1 LWIMANFQYEFSV
14 TGDCSNNGSGAIYIS
29 LSGGV
34 EPYTIDWVDPNI
46 GTGSTKTG
54 LDAGVYIV
62 RANDSLG
69 DVNNEFYINIIVSSG
84 GCLSVSSVSATT
96 CGQNNGVIS
105 ISGQSTA
112 YPITINL
119 YSGET
124 IVQSAVTTNGE
135 LSFVNLAPGVYRTYY
150 EDYGGCSGYS
160 ESVIVNSSTSL
171 DYGFFVV
178 DDTNCFGPTGKLQI
192 TGLTGS
198 VPFTYLWSDGSTGT
212 TITGLTASTY
222 SVTVSDSAG
231 CSVTKSV
238 EVETADPLQIVSFQT
253 VSPSCFAADG
263 SVNIIITGGTGPFF
277 YSGTNGTTLIS
288 YATNLIFTGFTPGTA
303 IFTVT
308 DSALCSV
315 TGSVYLQP
323 NAGFSVLSINTQNS
337 ICSASGGTIS
347 VNVLGNGP
355 FIYTLV
361 KPDLS
366 TESFT
371 TNLTTQNYTDLDS
384 GEYTVII
391 SNTNG
396 CVFTQDVTLFTND
409 KFSITTTLS
418 ATTCGQ
424 DNGSCFVQVGTGYT
438 GVLDMILTKNN
449 IPVIQYIDVPQS
461 AVTFNGLSSGSYT
474 LQVRDE
480 DNCSVYQSF
489 SISSS
494 SSLDY
499 GMESTS
505 CGNSGSG
512 GTITVSVFSGTPPFT
527 YQWSDNVPIGQS
539 GPSISNLTGG
549 TFSVTVSDSSGC
561 TLTRSVI
568 VPCTPFIAGYQVVPV
583 ISSEFNTTVNNKRD
597 FDTMVNEGFYDLT
610 TGNTNCV
617 LSAATYIATIEVSGN
632 TYQQSFYTGTT
643 LTDVPSESQWVDA
656 LESILSGIT
665 GVATYTVNPQTN
677 IIEVKS
683 DCDGNTDPLSDSEFI
698 VGLRIEYNIIC
709 EE

>member
-1 LWIMANFQYEFSV
+1 MANFEYEFSV

-119 YSGET
+119 YSGDT

-160 ESVIVNSSTSL
+160 ESVIVNSSTSV

-505 CGNSGSG
+505 CGDSGSG

-549 TFSVTVSDSSGC
+549 TFSVTVSDLSGC

-583 ISSEFNTTVNNKRD
+583 ISSGFNTTVNNKRD

-643 LTDVPSESQWVDA
+643 LTDVPTESQWVDA

-665 GVATYTVNPQTN
+665 GVASYTVNPQTN

-709 EE
+709 ES

>member
-1 LWIMANFQYEFSV
+1 MANFEYEFSV

-160 ESVIVNSSTSL
+160 ESVIVNSSTSV

-198 VPFTYLWSDGSTGT
+198 VPFTYLWSNGSTGT

-505 CGNSGSG
+505 CGDSGSG

-549 TFSVTVSDSSGC
+549 TFSVTVSDLSGC

-583 ISSEFNTTVNNKRD
+583 ISGGFNTTVNNKRD

-665 GVATYTVNPQTN
+665 GVASYTVNPQTN

-709 EE
+709 ES

>member
-1 LWIMANFQYEFSV
+1 MANFQYEFSV

-119 YSGET
+119 YSGDT

-160 ESVIVNSSTSL
+160 ESVIVNSSTSV

-222 SVTVSDSAG
+222 SVTVSDSVG

-583 ISSEFNTTVNNKRD
+583 ISSGFNTTVNNKRD

-632 TYQQSFYTGTT
+632 TYQQSFYTGAT

-665 GVATYTVNPQTN
+665 GVASYTVNPQTN

>member
-1 LWIMANFQYEFSV
+1 MANFQYEFSV

-119 YSGET
+119 YSGDT

-160 ESVIVNSSTSL
+160 ESVIVNSSTSV

-198 VPFTYLWSDGSTGT
+198 VPFTYLWSNGSTGT

-480 DNCSVYQSF
+480 ENCSVYQSF

-568 VPCTPFIAGYQVVPV
+568 VPCTPFIDGYQVVPV
-583 ISSEFNTTVNNKRD
+583 ISSGFNTTVNNKRD

>member
-1 LWIMANFQYEFSV
+1 MANFEYEFSV

-119 YSGET
+119 YSGDT

-160 ESVIVNSSTSL
+160 ESVIVNSSTSV

-583 ISSEFNTTVNNKRD
+583 ISSGFNTTVNNKRD

-632 TYQQSFYTGTT
+632 TYQQSFYTGAT
-643 LTDVPSESQWVDA
+643 LTDVPTESQWVDA

-665 GVATYTVNPQTN
+665 GVASYTVNPQTN

-709 EE
+709 ES

>member
-1 LWIMANFQYEFSV
+1 MANFEYEFSV

-119 YSGET
+119 YSGDT

-160 ESVIVNSSTSL
+160 ESVIVNSSTSV

-632 TYQQSFYTGTT
+632 TYQQSFYTGAT

-665 GVATYTVNPQTN
+665 GVASYTVNPQTN

>member
-1 LWIMANFQYEFSV
+1 MANFEYEFSV

-119 YSGET
+119 YSGDT

-160 ESVIVNSSTSL
+160 ESVIVNSSTSV

-583 ISSEFNTTVNNKRD
+583 ISSGFNTTVNNKRD

-632 TYQQSFYTGTT
+632 TYQQSFYTGAT

-665 GVATYTVNPQTN
+665 GVASYTVNPQTN

-709 EE
+709 ES

>member
-1 LWIMANFQYEFSV
+1 MANFQYEFSV

-160 ESVIVNSSTSL
+160 ESVIVNSSTSV

-505 CGNSGSG
+505 CGDSGSG

-583 ISSEFNTTVNNKRD
+583 ISSGFNTTVNNKRD

-632 TYQQSFYTGTT
+632 TYQQSFYTGAT

-665 GVATYTVNPQTN
+665 GVASYTVNPQTN

>member
-1 LWIMANFQYEFSV
+1 MANFQYEFSV
-14 TGDCSNNGSGAIYIS
+14 TGDCTSNGSGAIYIS

-160 ESVIVNSSTSL
+160 ESVIVNSSTSV

-505 CGNSGSG
+505 CGDSGSG

-549 TFSVTVSDSSGC
+549 TFSVTVSDLSGC

-583 ISSEFNTTVNNKRD
+583 ISGGFNTTVNNKRD

-643 LTDVPSESQWVDA
+643 LTDVPTESQWVDA

-665 GVATYTVNPQTN
+665 GVASYTVNPQTN

-709 EE
+709 ES

>member
-1 LWIMANFQYEFSV
+1 MANFQYEFSV

-34 EPYTIDWVDPNI
+34 EPYTIDWVNPNI
-46 GTGSTKTG
+46 GTGSNKTG

-119 YSGET
+119 YSGDT

-135 LSFVNLAPGVYRTYY
+135 LSFVNLASGVYRTYY

-160 ESVIVNSSTSL
+160 ESVIVNSSTSV

-505 CGNSGSG
+505 CGDSGSG

-583 ISSEFNTTVNNKRD
+583 ISSGFNTTVNNKRD

-632 TYQQSFYTGTT
+632 TYQQSFYTGAT

-665 GVATYTVNPQTN
+665 GVASYTVNPQTN

>member
-1 LWIMANFQYEFSV
+1 MANFQYEFSV

-119 YSGET
+119 YSGDT

-160 ESVIVNSSTSL
+160 ESVIVNSSTSV

>member
-1 LWIMANFQYEFSV
+1 MANFQYEFSV

-119 YSGET
+119 YSGDT

-160 ESVIVNSSTSL
+160 ESVIVNSSTSV

-198 VPFTYLWSDGSTGT
+198 VPFTYLWSNGSTGT

-505 CGNSGSG
+505 CGDSGSG

-549 TFSVTVSDSSGC
+549 TFSVTVSDLSGC

-583 ISSEFNTTVNNKRD
+583 ISGGFNTTVNNKRD

-643 LTDVPSESQWVDA
+643 LTDVPTESQWVDA

-665 GVATYTVNPQTN
+665 GVASYTVNPQTN

-709 EE
+709 ES

>member
-1 LWIMANFQYEFSV
+1 MANFQYEFSV

-119 YSGET
+119 YSGDT

-160 ESVIVNSSTSL
+160 ESVIVNSSTSV

-198 VPFTYLWSDGSTGT
+198 VPFTYLWSNGSTGT

-568 VPCTPFIAGYQVVPV
+568 VPCTPFIDGYQVVPV
-583 ISSEFNTTVNNKRD
+583 ISSGFNTTVNNKRD

-643 LTDVPSESQWVDA
+643 LTDVPTESQWVDA

>member
-1 LWIMANFQYEFSV
+1 MANFQYEFSV
-14 TGDCSNNGSGAIYIS
+14 TGDCTNNGSGAINIS

-54 LDAGVYIV
+54 LEAGVYIV

-119 YSGET
+119 YSGDT

-160 ESVIVNSSTSL
+160 ESVIVNSSTSV

-198 VPFTYLWSDGSTGT
+198 VPFTYLWSNGSTGT

-231 CSVTKSV
+231 CSLTKSV

-505 CGNSGSG
+505 CGDSGSG

-583 ISSEFNTTVNNKRD
+583 ISSGFNTTVNNKRD

-632 TYQQSFYTGTT
+632 TYQQSFYTCAT

-665 GVATYTVNPQTN
+665 GVASYTVNPQTN

-698 VGLRIEYNIIC
+698 VGLRIEYNINC
-709 EE
+709 ES

>member
-1 LWIMANFQYEFSV
+1 MANFQYEFSV

-119 YSGET
+119 YSGDT

-160 ESVIVNSSTSL
+160 ESVIVNSSTSV

-198 VPFTYLWSDGSTGT
+198 VPFTYLWSNGSTGT

-505 CGNSGSG
+505 CGDSGSG

-583 ISSEFNTTVNNKRD
+583 ISSGFNTTVNNKRD

-665 GVATYTVNPQTN
+665 GVASYTVNPQTN

-709 EE
+709 ES

>member
-1 LWIMANFQYEFSV
+1 MANFEYEFSV

-119 YSGET
+119 YSGDT

-505 CGNSGSG
+505 CGDSGSG

-583 ISSEFNTTVNNKRD
+583 ISGGFNTTVNNKRD

-643 LTDVPSESQWVDA
+643 LTDVPTESQWVDA

-665 GVATYTVNPQTN
+665 GVASYTVNPQTN

-709 EE
+709 ES

>member
-1 LWIMANFQYEFSV
+1 MANFQYEFSV

-119 YSGET
+119 YSGDT

-160 ESVIVNSSTSL
+160 ESVIVNSSTSV

-198 VPFTYLWSDGSTGT
+198 VPFTYLWSNGSTGT

-347 VNVLGNGP
+347 VNVVGNGP

-568 VPCTPFIAGYQVVPV
+568 VPCTPFIDGYQVIPV
-583 ISSEFNTTVNNKRD
+583 ISSGFNTTVNNKRD

-643 LTDVPSESQWVDA
+643 LTDVPTESQWVDA

-665 GVATYTVNPQTN
+665 GVASYTVNPQTN

-709 EE
+709 ES

>member
-1 LWIMANFQYEFSV
+1 MANFQYEFSV

-119 YSGET
+119 YSGDT

-160 ESVIVNSSTSL
+160 ESVIVNSSTSV

-583 ISSEFNTTVNNKRD
+583 ISGGFNTTVNNKRD

-643 LTDVPSESQWVDA
+643 LTDVPTESQWVDA

-665 GVATYTVNPQTN
+665 GVASYTVNPQTN

-709 EE
+709 ES

>member
-1 LWIMANFQYEFSV
+1 MANFEYEFSV

-105 ISGQSTA
+105 ISGQSTD

-119 YSGET
+119 YSGDT

-160 ESVIVNSSTSL
+160 ESVIVNSSTSV

-198 VPFTYLWSDGSTGT
+198 VPFTYLWSNGSTGT

-347 VNVLGNGP
+347 VNVVGNGP

-568 VPCTPFIAGYQVVPV
+568 VPCTPFIDGYQVIPV
-583 ISSEFNTTVNNKRD
+583 ISSGFNTTVNNKRD

-643 LTDVPSESQWVDA
+643 LTDVPTESQWVDA

-665 GVATYTVNPQTN
+665 GVASYTVNPQTN

-709 EE
+709 ES

>member
-1 LWIMANFQYEFSV
+1 MANFEYEFSV

-119 YSGET
+119 YSGDT

-160 ESVIVNSSTSL
+160 ESVIVNSSTSV

-505 CGNSGSG
+505 CGDSGSG

-568 VPCTPFIAGYQVVPV
+568 VPCTPFIDGYQVVPV
-583 ISSEFNTTVNNKRD
+583 ISSGFNTTVNNKRD

-643 LTDVPSESQWVDA
+643 LTDVPTESQWVDA
-656 LESILSGIT
+656 LEGILSGIT
-665 GVATYTVNPQTN
+665 GVASYTVNPQTN

-709 EE
+709 ES

>member
-1 LWIMANFQYEFSV
+1 
-14 TGDCSNNGSGAIYIS
+14 
-29 LSGGV
+29 
-34 EPYTIDWVDPNI
+34 
-46 GTGSTKTG
+46 

-119 YSGET
+119 YSGDT

-505 CGNSGSG
+505 CGDSGSG

-549 TFSVTVSDSSGC
+549 TFSVTVSDLSGC

-583 ISSEFNTTVNNKRD
+583 ISGGFNTTVNNKRD

-643 LTDVPSESQWVDA
+643 LTDVPTESQWVDA

-665 GVATYTVNPQTN
+665 GVANYTVNPQTN

-709 EE
+709 ES

>member
-1 LWIMANFQYEFSV
+1 MANFEYEFSV

-119 YSGET
+119 YSGDT

-160 ESVIVNSSTSL
+160 ESVIVNSSTSV

-583 ISSEFNTTVNNKRD
+583 ISSGFNTTVNNKRD

-665 GVATYTVNPQTN
+665 GVASYTVNPQTN

>member
-1 LWIMANFQYEFSV
+1 MANFQYEFSV
-14 TGDCSNNGSGAIYIS
+14 TGDCFNNGSGAIYVS

-34 EPYTIDWVDPNI
+34 EPYTIDWVNPNI

-119 YSGET
+119 YSGDT

-160 ESVIVNSSTSL
+160 ESVIVNSSTSV

-198 VPFTYLWSDGSTGT
+198 VPFTYLWSNGSTGT

-288 YATNLIFTGFTPGTA
+288 YATNIIFTGFTPGTA

-347 VNVLGNGP
+347 VNVVGNGP

-505 CGNSGSG
+505 CGDSGSG

-583 ISSEFNTTVNNKRD
+583 ISSGFNTTVNNKRD

-632 TYQQSFYTGTT
+632 TYQQSFYTGAT

-665 GVATYTVNPQTN
+665 GVASYTVNPQTN

>member
-1 LWIMANFQYEFSV
+1 MANFQYEFSV

-119 YSGET
+119 YSGDT

-160 ESVIVNSSTSL
+160 ESVIVNSSTSV

-505 CGNSGSG
+505 CGDSGSG

-549 TFSVTVSDSSGC
+549 TFSVTVSDLSGC

-643 LTDVPSESQWVDA
+643 LTDVPTESQWVDA

-665 GVATYTVNPQTN
+665 GVASYTVNPQTN

-709 EE
+709 ES

>member
-1 LWIMANFQYEFSV
+1 MANFQYEFSV

-160 ESVIVNSSTSL
+160 ESVIVNSSTSV

-505 CGNSGSG
+505 CGDSGSG

-643 LTDVPSESQWVDA
+643 LTDVPTESQWVDA

-709 EE
+709 ES

>member
-1 LWIMANFQYEFSV
+1 MANFQYEFSV

-119 YSGET
+119 YSGDT

-160 ESVIVNSSTSL
+160 ESVIVNSSTSV

-198 VPFTYLWSDGSTGT
+198 VPFTYLWSNGSTGT

-583 ISSEFNTTVNNKRD
+583 ISGGFNTTVNNKRD

-643 LTDVPSESQWVDA
+643 LTDVPTESQWVDA

-665 GVATYTVNPQTN
+665 GVASYTVNPQTN

-709 EE
+709 ES

>member
-1 LWIMANFQYEFSV
+1 MANFEYEFSV

-119 YSGET
+119 YSGDT

-160 ESVIVNSSTSL
+160 ESVIVNSSTSV

-198 VPFTYLWSDGSTGT
+198 VPFTYLWSNGSTGT

-568 VPCTPFIAGYQVVPV
+568 VPCTPFITGYQVVPV
-583 ISSEFNTTVNNKRD
+583 ISSGFNTTVNNKRD

-632 TYQQSFYTGTT
+632 TYQQSFYTGAT

-665 GVATYTVNPQTN
+665 GVASYTVNPQTN

>member
-1 LWIMANFQYEFSV
+1 MANFEYEFSV

-160 ESVIVNSSTSL
+160 ESVIVNSSTSV

-505 CGNSGSG
+505 CGDSGSG

-561 TLTRSVI
+561 KLTRSVI
-568 VPCTPFIAGYQVVPV
+568 VHCTPFIDGYQVVPV
-583 ISSEFNTTVNNKRD
+583 ISSGFNTTVNNKRD

-643 LTDVPSESQWVDA
+643 LTDVPTESQWVDA

-665 GVATYTVNPQTN
+665 GVASYTVNPQTN

-709 EE
+709 ES

>member
-1 LWIMANFQYEFSV
+1 MANFEYEFSV

-119 YSGET
+119 YSGDT

-160 ESVIVNSSTSL
+160 ESVIVNSSTSV

-505 CGNSGSG
+505 CGDSGSG

-583 ISSEFNTTVNNKRD
+583 ISGGFNTTVNNKRD

-643 LTDVPSESQWVDA
+643 LTDVPTESQWVDA

-709 EE
+709 ES

>member
-1 LWIMANFQYEFSV
+1 MANFQYEFSV

-119 YSGET
+119 YSGDT

-160 ESVIVNSSTSL
+160 ESVIVNSSTSV

-505 CGNSGSG
+505 CGDSGSG
-512 GTITVSVFSGTPPFT
+512 GTITVSVFSGAPPFT

-583 ISSEFNTTVNNKRD
+583 ISGGFNTTVNNKRD

-656 LESILSGIT
+656 LEGILSGIT
-665 GVATYTVNPQTN
+665 GVASYTVNPQTN

-709 EE
+709 ES

>member
-1 LWIMANFQYEFSV
+1 MANFQYEFSV

-119 YSGET
+119 YSGDT

-160 ESVIVNSSTSL
+160 ESVIVNSSTSV

-347 VNVLGNGP
+347 VNVVGNGP

-505 CGNSGSG
+505 CGDSGSG

-583 ISSEFNTTVNNKRD
+583 ISSGFNTTVNNKRD

-632 TYQQSFYTGTT
+632 TYQQSFYTGAT

-665 GVATYTVNPQTN
+665 GVASYTVNPQTN

>member
-1 LWIMANFQYEFSV
+1 MANFQYEFSV

-119 YSGET
+119 YSGDT

-160 ESVIVNSSTSL
+160 ESVIVNSSTSV

-198 VPFTYLWSDGSTGT
+198 VPFTYLWSNGSTGT

-583 ISSEFNTTVNNKRD
+583 ISSGFNTTVNNKRD

-643 LTDVPSESQWVDA
+643 LTDVPTESQWVDA

-665 GVATYTVNPQTN
+665 GVASYTVNPQTN

-709 EE
+709 ES

>member
-1 LWIMANFQYEFSV
+1 MANFEYEFSV

-119 YSGET
+119 YSGDT

-583 ISSEFNTTVNNKRD
+583 ISSGFNTTVNNKRD

-632 TYQQSFYTGTT
+632 TYQQSFYTGAT

-665 GVATYTVNPQTN
+665 GVASYTVNPQTN

>member
-1 LWIMANFQYEFSV
+1 MANFEYEFSV

-119 YSGET
+119 YSGDT

-160 ESVIVNSSTSL
+160 ESVIVNSSTSV

-489 SISSS
+489 SIRSS

-505 CGNSGSG
+505 CGDSGSG

-549 TFSVTVSDSSGC
+549 TFSVTVSDLSGC

-583 ISSEFNTTVNNKRD
+583 ISGGFNTTVNNKRD

-632 TYQQSFYTGTT
+632 TYQQSFYTGAT

-665 GVATYTVNPQTN
+665 GVASYTVNPQTN

>member
-1 LWIMANFQYEFSV
+1 MANFEYEFSV

-119 YSGET
+119 YSGDT

-160 ESVIVNSSTSL
+160 ESVIVNSSTSV

-198 VPFTYLWSDGSTGT
+198 VPFTYLWSNGSTGT

-505 CGNSGSG
+505 CGDSGSG

-549 TFSVTVSDSSGC
+549 TFSVTVSDLSGC

-583 ISSEFNTTVNNKRD
+583 ISGGFNTTVNNKRD

-643 LTDVPSESQWVDA
+643 LTDVPTESQWVDA

-665 GVATYTVNPQTN
+665 GVASYTVNPQTN

-709 EE
+709 ES